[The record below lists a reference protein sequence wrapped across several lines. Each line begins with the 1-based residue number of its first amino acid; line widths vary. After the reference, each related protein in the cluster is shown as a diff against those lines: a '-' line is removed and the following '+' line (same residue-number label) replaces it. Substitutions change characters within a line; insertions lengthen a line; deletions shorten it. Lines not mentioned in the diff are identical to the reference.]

1 MRKLTR
7 TEIFEKLPAHQA
19 VMRQAMPAVASQ
31 MVSLI
36 YSFAD
41 TVFVGMLNDPRQ
53 TAAVTIM
60 ISPFWMLT
68 AIANLFGI
76 GGASVIS
83 RYLGRKD
90 TERSGQVGAFSFWFG
105 LLTTAIFCITFTL
118 LKAPILSL
126 CGATEE
132 TYPYTSEYAKWLI
145 TFGGIP
151 TVLNLMMSHMVAA
164 EGNAILS
171 SVGVSMGGILNILLD
186 PIFVLPQFLNM
197 GVSGAGLDTGL
208 SNTAGALYFMGYL
221 LFRRR
226 KTVIKIRLGNLRY
239 AGDHAKQV
247 LSSGFP
253 SAMQYALTVV
263 ALGAQSKFISAYS
276 SEAVAAFGICKKI
289 DQLPLY
295 FSIGISNGLLPL
307 LAYNYAAGNY
317 KRMERIFR
325 IGASVSLGVAL
336 VSVTVFQLIP
346 GHLASLFIKDQVTI
360 DLASQFLRLMCI
372 AMPFMAICYPMT
384 VKFQAIGH
392 PKAALLMSV
401 LRKGGLDIPLLYLFD
416 TLLPLYGC
424 TLVQPFVDTFS
435 MFVALLINRRIK
447 KEYAKIDMDASG
459 K

>member
-1 MRKLTR
+1 MKKFSR
-7 TEIFEKLPAHQA
+7 TEIFENMPAHQA

-41 TVFVGMLNDPRQ
+41 TVFVGMINDPQQ

-105 LLTTAIFCITFTL
+105 LLTTAIFCLTFTL

-132 TYPYTSEYAKWLI
+132 TYRYTSEYAKWLI

-164 EGNAILS
+164 EGNALLS
-171 SVGVSMGGILNILLD
+171 SIGVSMGGILNILLD

-197 GVSGAGLDTGL
+197 GVSGAGLATAL
-208 SNTAGALYFMGYL
+208 SNCAGALYFMAYL
-221 LFRRR
+221 FFLR
-226 KTVIKIRLGNLRY
+226 KKSVIKIRIGNLRY
-239 AGDHAKQV
+239 ARDHAKQV

-307 LAYNYAAGNY
+307 LAYNYASGNY
-317 KRMERIFR
+317 KRMEKIFR
-325 IGASVSLGVAL
+325 IGLSISLGVAL
-336 VSVTVFQLIP
+336 ASVTVFQLIP
-346 GHLASLFIKDQVTI
+346 GQLASLFIKDQVTI

-401 LRKGGLDIPLLYLFD
+401 LRKGGLDIPLLYIFD

-424 TLVQPFVDTFS
+424 TLVQPFVDTLS
-435 MFVALLINRRIK
+435 MFVALFINRRIK
-447 KEYAKIDMDASG
+447 KGYYKIDTDTLE